1 MGPLVQN
8 ALYSLHLEISSAE
21 QTLAKDCHIFAANGD
36 THFKLVAPLPP
47 VDTHFVTLYVSVIDQ
62 YPNLSANS
70 IFKETRGPE
79 RQQGINKEAMKD
91 DHLLAARN
99 QPRDLVEPISFT

>member
-1 MGPLVQN
+1 MGPLVQD

-70 IFKETRGPE
+70 IFRYSRRRVGQNANRVSIKR
-79 RQQGINKEAMKD
+79 R
-91 DHLLAARN
+91 
-99 QPRDLVEPISFT
+99 